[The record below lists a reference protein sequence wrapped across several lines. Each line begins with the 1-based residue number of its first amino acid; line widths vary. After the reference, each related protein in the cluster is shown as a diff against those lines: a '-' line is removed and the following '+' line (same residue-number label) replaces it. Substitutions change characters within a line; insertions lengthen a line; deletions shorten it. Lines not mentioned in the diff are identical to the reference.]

1 MAWTSGLSLAWS
13 GDFDSLKEFICKTC
27 DFVGNW
33 SQPGGDKKVF
43 SFNDD
48 SSISWRKSKK
58 VLSFNG
64 PQASQ
69 LMRDLCKRLSEQEAY
84 TSDFADE
91 HSVENA
97 CQSSKSV
104 DIDMEI
110 EDLKAGQMQN
120 GEAIKALSD
129 SILGILPVIS
139 EFQGFMDRNTART
152 DKTFARKS
160 PDTVTDRAKVCV
172 DKSIDADA
180 NSGAALY
187 GRLNRSTIDVDNDEF
202 NDSDALEKKS
212 TDVHDDEV
220 IFQQCIVSG
229 NDKSAMTYADVVQSK
244 PKPFFDESIKPETAR
259 NSELGK
265 PDASLNGSANEFIG
279 VQRRHRKIKKFEFFL
294 SGIATNVNERQILS
308 YLEKR
313 KVKPTHLVLFKSQCK
328 GTLSAK
334 IHIPTA
340 YCSLIQNKTFWP
352 EFISC
357 KPWQVKDHENA
368 EANAEG
374 NLPKREIM
382 KLTYNG

>member
-1 MAWTSGLSLAWS
+1 MVI
-13 GDFDSLKEFICKTC
+13 FDSLKEFICKTC

-97 CQSSKSV
+97 GQTSKSV

-129 SILGILPVIS
+129 SILDILPVIS
-139 EFQGFMDRNTART
+139 EFQGFMDRNIART

-160 PDTVTDRAKVCV
+160 PDTVTDRAKVFV

-180 NSGAALY
+180 NSGAALH

-202 NDSDALEKKS
+202 NDSDTLEKKS

-265 PDASLNGSANEFIG
+265 PDASLNDSANEFIG
-279 VQRRHRKIKKFEFFL
+279 VQRRHRKIKKFFL

-313 KVKPTHLVLFKSQCK
+313 KVKPTHLVLFKSQRK

-340 YCSLIQNKTFWP
+340 YYS
-352 EFISC
+352 
-357 KPWQVKDHENA
+357 
-368 EANAEG
+368 
-374 NLPKREIM
+374 
-382 KLTYNG
+382 